1 MHLGHLIRDSNKEP
15 LKVSCSLEVSPL
27 SGPPALSLS
36 SVDES
41 EGDLGPPACRVLE
54 SSQYNPQTCIDLRRE
69 AKHPLL
75 VGTGILVFL
84 SFSRRVRNRH
94 LLKQ

>member
-1 MHLGHLIRDSNKEP
+1 MYLGHLIRDSNKEP
-15 LKVSCSLEVSPL
+15 LKVSCTLEVSPV

-54 SSQYNPQTCIDLRRE
+54 SSQYNPQTCID
-69 AKHPLL
+69 
-75 VGTGILVFL
+75 
-84 SFSRRVRNRH
+84 H
-94 LLKQ
+94 LLSAWTREKQGNAFFPKRKQ